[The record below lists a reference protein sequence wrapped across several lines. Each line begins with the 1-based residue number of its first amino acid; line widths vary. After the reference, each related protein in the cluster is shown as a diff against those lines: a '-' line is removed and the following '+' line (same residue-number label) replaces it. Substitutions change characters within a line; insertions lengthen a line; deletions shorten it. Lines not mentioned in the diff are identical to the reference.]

1 LIVLLQTLGY
11 VLLGGIFVW
20 AGIEHFLKFKAVSE
34 GMTARGL
41 PAAPLLLAAGS
52 VVEFAAGL
60 CLVLGFYRSIAAA
73 VLAAFTVSATLML
86 VDFWR
91 SEGPER
97 EALRSIFTL
106 NMAVI
111 GGLLLAAIMP

>member
-60 CLVLGFYRSIAAA
+60 CLVLGFYRPIAAA
-73 VLAAFTVSATLML
+73 VLAAFTVAATLM

-111 GGLLLAAIMP
+111 GGLLLAATMP

>member
-73 VLAAFTVSATLML
+73 VLAAFTVAATLM

-111 GGLLLAAIMP
+111 GGLLLAATMP